1 MIAYYPIYI
10 NEISA
15 MLKDAQG
22 TQSTSF
28 SDSRLLHM
36 FHGSVLEL
44 IAVWIGLKMIYDMI
58 SYYKIIL

>member
-1 MIAYYPIYI
+1 
-10 NEISA
+10 

-44 IAVWIGLKMIYDMI
+44 IAVWIGLKMICDRI
-58 SYYKIIL
+58 SYYKNIL